1 MAPHAAPSRNA
12 PTTATDLEAGP
23 VLKLGEYTDEPT
35 LNTSEARIILLK
47 TLDTRASR
55 GRTYDETETLAKT
68 KDYLEIFAVF
78 KDLAEA
84 QQVEGIIDSYGKG
97 LERFEKSQLGS
108 LVPTCADEAKAL
120 IPSLER
126 KVEQGLIGDE
136 DLEDICKEL
145 QRLKRQAQL

>member
-1 MAPHAAPSRNA
+1 MPHAAPSRNA
-12 PTTATDLEAGP
+12 PRAIQDLEAGAT
-23 VLKLGEYTDEPT
+23 LDLGEFANETS
-35 LNTSEARIILLK
+35 LNLSEARIVLLK
-47 TLDTRASR
+47 TLQTREKNGKQIES
-55 GRTYDETETLAKT
+55 TESTEKT

-84 QQVEGIIDSYGKG
+84 QQVEGIINSYGNN

-120 IPSLER
+120 IPSLEK
-126 KVEQGLIGDE
+126 KVEDGSLTDDE
-136 DLEDICKEL
+136 LDGICREL

>member
-1 MAPHAAPSRNA
+1 MPHAAPSRVA
-12 PTTATDLEAGP
+12 PTTTSDLEAGP
-23 VLKLGEYTDEPT
+23 VLRLGEYADEPT
-35 LNTSEARIILLK
+35 LNLSEARIILLK
-47 TLDTRASR
+47 TLQTREQR
-55 GRTYDETETLAKT
+55 GGGLDETETTQKT
-68 KDYLEIFAVF
+68 RDYLEIFAVF

-84 QQVEGIIDSYGKG
+84 QQVEGIINSYGSN

-126 KVEQGLIGDE
+126 KVEEGTVGEDE
-136 DLEDICKEL
+136 LDGICREL